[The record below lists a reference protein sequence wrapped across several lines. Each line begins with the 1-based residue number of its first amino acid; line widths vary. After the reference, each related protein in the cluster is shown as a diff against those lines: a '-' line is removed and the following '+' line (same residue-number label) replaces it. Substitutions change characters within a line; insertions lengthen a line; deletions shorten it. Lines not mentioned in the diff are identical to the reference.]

1 MYGAGGGDGSRHL
14 GNQGKG
20 SESMNLRHSITAKFI
35 AVLLLILVVGQG
47 VGTFL
52 YLQYNR
58 SILVT
63 ALHERMQRTA
73 RESAGITAEP
83 IMNYNF
89 ALIDAYLTELLKDKD
104 VSAMQFIDK
113 EGKVIR
119 EKRVSRGK
127 GRIFTVT
134 QPIMLANETIGKV
147 TLDYTTT
154 TIDDS
159 TARSLVLI
167 PLYQGVLLMVVAL
180 VLIRLFNTSVKRPVM
195 EINRAIDRITS
206 GDLLVN
212 VPVLQDDEIGSI
224 AKGVSFLAE
233 KLAGSIT
240 KIDSI
245 SANVTQAARQ
255 LQETF
260 NKVHSN
266 VDNEQR
272 FTTDVST
279 SVNEATESQKQ
290 IGRAAEKLRS
300 LSSDN
305 VSALLEMSA
314 TSDEIAGCAGQLN
327 TNFQN
332 SYSTLTQL
340 TQSARQIAT
349 MSTEVSQAVGHASDS
364 VANVYRSVKEVE
376 NFVKESAELSQ
387 QTTTLVSEQGM
398 SAVTDASDRMKSMR
412 DFMTSLTSVIEKLN
426 ARSRDIGNILEVI
439 VGVTK
444 MTSLLS
450 LNAQIIAAQSG
461 EAGKGFAVVANEMKT
476 LSEKTALSTR
486 EIELIVNEING
497 EIGEVVTGITE
508 TVIMINAAD
517 TVVDKTASVL
527 NDILIASRQASEM
540 AKSIEYASRDQTSG
554 LELVVSATDQIK
566 KRIFEVDRAAAE
578 QERSTEFLL
587 NNISPIRD
595 AMEMTRRATEEHAGS
610 TRLISNNIELA
621 NQKTGEIAGASS
633 EQQKL
638 NERIIVSLSAVMGI
652 ANETVREVNDIASV
666 IGALGEE
673 VETLRKE
680 MEIFKVGRTNGET
693 TGEAATPS
701 SDFVLQAVESY

>member
-1 MYGAGGGDGSRHL
+1 
-14 GNQGKG
+14 
-20 SESMNLRHSITAKFI
+20 MNLRHSITAKFI

>member
-1 MYGAGGGDGSRHL
+1 MS
-14 GNQGKG
+14 
-20 SESMNLRHSITAKFI
+20 LRHSITAKFI

-104 VSAMQFIDK
+104 LSAMQFIDK
-113 EGKVIR
+113 DGKVIR

-134 QPIMLANETIGKV
+134 QPIMLASESIGKV

-159 TARSLVLI
+159 MAHSLVLI
-167 PLYQGVLLMVVAL
+167 PLYQGLLLVVVAL

-206 GDLLVN
+206 GELLVN

-224 AKGVSFLAE
+224 AKGVGFLAE
-233 KLAGSIT
+233 KLARSIT

-260 NKVHSN
+260 DKVHSN

-272 FTTDVST
+272 FTTDVCR
-279 SVNEATESQKQ
+279 SVNDATESQKQ
-290 IGRAAEKLRS
+290 IGKAAEKLLS

-305 VSALLEMSA
+305 VSALVEMSA
-314 TSDEIAGCAGQLN
+314 TSEEIAGCAGQLN

-376 NFVKESAELSQ
+376 DFVKESAELSQ

-398 SAVTDASDRMKSMR
+398 SAVADASERMKSMR
-412 DFMTSLTSVIEKLN
+412 DFMTSLTTVIEKLN

-439 VGVTK
+439 VGVTE

-461 EAGKGFAVVANEMKT
+461 ETGKGFAVVANEMKA

-486 EIELIVNEING
+486 EIELIVKEING

-508 TVIMINAAD
+508 TVIMINDAD

-527 NDILIASRQASEM
+527 NDILTASRQASEM
-540 AKSIEYASRDQTSG
+540 AKSIEYASLDQTSG
-554 LELVVSATDQIK
+554 LEHVVSATDQIK

-595 AMEMTRRATEEHAGS
+595 AMEMTRRSTEEQAGS

-638 NERIIVSLSAVMGI
+638 NERIIVSLSTVMEM
-652 ANETVREVNDIASV
+652 ANETVREVNDVASV
-666 IGALGEE
+666 IGALREE

-680 MEIFKVGRTNGET
+680 MEIFKVGQTNGEMA
-693 TGEAATPS
+693 GEAATPA
-701 SDFVLQAVESY
+701 SDFVLQSVGSY